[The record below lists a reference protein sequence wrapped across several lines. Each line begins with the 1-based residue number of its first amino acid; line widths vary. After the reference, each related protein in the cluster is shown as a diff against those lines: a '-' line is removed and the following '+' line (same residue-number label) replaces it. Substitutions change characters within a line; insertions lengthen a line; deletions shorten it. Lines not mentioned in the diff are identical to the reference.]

1 MKENYRTP
9 KIEEFIQGFEFEIA
23 QDYRFGII
31 DLSENNKET
40 SFEYKRFWSPM
51 RVYWKHSP
59 SERVIEKD
67 EEGNTFDF
75 SGEFVNFFKP
85 FDEQSLIDQK
95 LVRVK
100 NQHNVK

>member
-1 MKENYRTP
+1 
-9 KIEEFIQGFEFEIA
+9 
-23 QDYRFGII
+23 
-31 DLSENNKET
+31 
-40 SFEYKRFWSPM
+40 M